1 MCRLRSVLRQDHL
14 CPNSSMGLFVHFALH
29 VCRDLTVMM
38 RAKGLQGC
46 PKSTAVLLDY
56 QQLWQPTRNGVLST
70 LRFVL
75 QQDSFHQ
82 TKHDRPTMRLC
93 CTLTVALTVACCLS
107 CCSCLEHVKTRCIV
121 GCHSRFL
128 KTMSGCYSIVISTPR
143 QDVPCYHQN
152 LL

>member
-1 MCRLRSVLRQDHL
+1 MVYVQAEVSAATGSPVAELKPGSFGAFCFACLPRSDSYDACEGPSRLSKV
-14 CPNSSMGLFVHFALH
+14 NSCS
-29 VCRDLTVMM
+29 
-38 RAKGLQGC
+38 
-46 PKSTAVLLDY
+46 